1 MILKKIFK
9 TTKHANKTISKMFLN
24 QNIVY
29 LFQPCSSGPL
39 TNVEQW
45 NNWKILQRVHAAC
58 RNNIVSYVVV
68 TLQCRRYIQARRVTS
83 YFKRNLWQ
91 EHRFCEL
98 RCHAKNVKKCM
109 NNLCNTCSIS
119 KLYRIVRRHTKKL
132 GFFR

>member
-1 MILKKIFK
+1 
-9 TTKHANKTISKMFLN
+9 MFLN

-29 LFQPCSSGPL
+29 LFKPRSSGPL

-58 RNNIVSYVVV
+58 RNNIVSYVAV
-68 TLQCRRYIQARRVTS
+68 TLECRRYIQARRVTS
-83 YFKRNLWQ
+83 YFQRNLWQ

-98 RCHAKNVKKCM
+98 RCHAKKVEKYM

-119 KLYRIVRRHTKKL
+119 KRYRIVSRPYEKTW
-132 GFFR
+132 FFC